1 MAKFGE
7 IFERIWRNFDCV
19 YPATLLK
26 KQKELE
32 KAKWRP
38 DSSAPDDPAAPV
50 ARLHQVPRESRTSA
64 LTPGV
69 SSPLP
74 LPPSPLGLVGVG
86 HSTPPG
92 GDEPRTGPSRP
103 YSAGLS
109 VQCGLWSVDPTPGQ
123 RRECARTLGR
133 AFGVPWGATR
143 QAVNLGASSLR
154 KTPSYLR
161 KRILSERPFWK
172 VRAEHRGA
180 LISAVQPPPRLTS
193 LVRCRTDSSSFPVT
207 EGRRQ
212 KPLKGASIRRA
223 QPAPNPSSHLRG
235 CSSPCPRCFTAPT

>member
-1 MAKFGE
+1 MKFGE

-26 KQKELE
+26 KQKE
-32 KAKWRP
+32 KAKWCP

-74 LPPSPLGLVGVG
+74 LPPSPLGLFGVG
-86 HSTPPG
+86 HSPWG
-92 GDEPRTGPSRP
+92 RRAQNRSL
-103 YSAGLS
+103 SA
-109 VQCGLWSVDPTPGQ
+109 VQCGIECAVWTVDPAPGQ
-123 RRECARTLGR
+123 RRECARTLG
-133 AFGVPWGATR
+133 FGVPWGATR

>member
-1 MAKFGE
+1 MKFGE

-74 LPPSPLGLVGVG
+74 LPPSPLGLFGVG
-86 HSTPPG
+86 HSPG
-92 GDEPRTGPSRP
+92 GRRAQNRSL
-103 YSAGLS
+103 SA
-109 VQCGLWSVDPTPGQ
+109 VQCGRVCSV
-123 RRECARTLGR
+123 ECGPRTRPKEGVRKNSRTGIWRTLGGDQTGR
-133 AFGVPWGATR
+133 QFG
-143 QAVNLGASSLR
+143 
-154 KTPSYLR
+154 
-161 KRILSERPFWK
+161 RILTQEDPILSAQEDPLR
-172 VRAEHRGA
+172 EA
-180 LISAVQPPPRLTS
+180 LLESAR
-193 LVRCRTDSSSFPVT
+193 
-207 EGRRQ
+207 
-212 KPLKGASIRRA
+212 
-223 QPAPNPSSHLRG
+223 
-235 CSSPCPRCFTAPT
+235 